1 MDCAT
6 LLDGQALRALDF
18 SASRSI
24 GGQVLL
30 ESGEK
35 YAEEKIAA

>member
-24 GGQVLL
+24 GQVLV

-35 YAEEKIAA
+35 YAEEKIAT